1 MRVDSLQLESLN
13 MLYNNWMNDNKGNNQ
28 TGIFPLK
35 LRPIWICLSLN
46 EKYKSKIWFKWLRSA
61 S

>member
-1 MRVDSLQLESLN
+1 MSLMRVDSLQLESLN

-46 EKYKSKIWFKWLRSA
+46 EKYKSKI
-61 S
+61 